1 MAGSL
6 DTLLSTAAKNIVAEL
21 GSALDTKITY
31 KVITAGTYNKNT
43 GGIGTSSTSYT
54 DISAPIEF
62 IESSKED
69 GRQVNRATIYI
80 DPSIIGDSQPKTSD
94 EIFVT
99 FEGQS
104 VATKIENIVTYGGG
118 QNYLYVIEVMF

>member
-6 DTLLSTAAKNIVAEL
+6 DTLLRSVAKNVVSDL

-31 KVITAGTYNKNT
+31 KVVSTGTYNKNT
-43 GGIGTSSTSYT
+43 GAVRTSSTSYT
-54 DISAPIEF
+54 DITAPIEF
-62 IESSKED
+62 IESFKED
-69 GRQVNRATIYI
+69 GRQVNKAKIYVS
-80 DPSIIGDSQPKTSD
+80 PSIIGNNQPKTSD

-118 QNYLYVIEVMF
+118 QNYLYIIEVLF

>member
-6 DTLLSTAAKNIVAEL
+6 DTLLRSAAKNIVAEL

-43 GGIGTSSTSYT
+43 GSIGTSSTSYT

>member
-6 DTLLSTAAKNIVAEL
+6 DTLLRSAAKNIVAEL
-21 GSALDTKITY
+21 GSALATKITY

-43 GGIGTSSTSYT
+43 GRIGTSSTSYT

>member
-6 DTLLSTAAKNIVAEL
+6 DTLLRSAAKNIVAEL

-31 KVITAGTYNKNT
+31 KVITAGTYNKST
-43 GGIGTSSTSYT
+43 GSIGTSSTSYT

>member
-6 DTLLSTAAKNIVAEL
+6 DTLLRSAAKSIVADI

-31 KVITAGTYNKNT
+31 RAITPGTYNKST
-43 GGIGTSSTSYT
+43 GTIKTSSTSYT
-54 DISAPIEF
+54 DITAPIEV
-62 IESSKED
+62 IESNKQD
-69 GRQVNRATIYI
+69 GRQVNKATIYI
-80 DPSIIGDSQPKTSD
+80 DPSIIGNIQPKTSD
-94 EIFVT
+94 EISIT